1 MRNTNFVKSNV
12 SDMPSWAKGIIGIA
26 LLGGVAIVSYM
37 VYKKIKKEKDKEN
50 QKDVV
55 KDSQKE
61 EKELAKIMKY
71 THPQSVYSSTANYIE
86 NQLQGCEVPN
96 TELNVVKKVMTTV
109 ENKLDW
115 SALVNSFGVRKIDNC
130 GLLTGETEYALPE
143 LLNEQ
148 LDSNAIGYNV
158 TNGRG
163 YKDEFKLGRQEK
175 IADVLRRY
183 LKSKGIEL

>member
-1 MRNTNFVKSNV
+1 MRNSNFVKSNV

-26 LLGGVAIVSYM
+26 LLGGVAIISYII
-37 VYKKIKKEKDKEN
+37 YKKIKEEKNKAN
-50 QKDVV
+50 QKDVIKDV
-55 KDSQKE
+55 KKE
-61 EKELAKIMKY
+61 EQQLAKTMNY
-71 THPQSVYSSTANYIE
+71 THPQSVYSSTANFIE
-86 NQLQGCEVPN
+86 NQLAGCEVPN
-96 TELNVVKKVMTTV
+96 TELSVVKKVMTTV

-115 SALVNSFGVRKIDNC
+115 AALVRAFDVRILDDC
-130 GLLTGETEYALPE
+130 GPFGETKYTLSE

-148 LDSNAIGYNV
+148 LDSNAIGYIV